1 MAFDLFRVLKYA
13 ASQGCSDL
21 HVTAGEPPV
30 IRVNGE
36 IRWIKHDPLT
46 EEEVHDSIYSILT
59 ERQITQYEQDLQLDF
74 AWKITDVG
82 RFRTNIYNHYNGE
95 GAAFRII
102 PPETLTLDEIK
113 APKAVHKLTRR
124 QHGFVLVTGPSGSGK
139 STTQAAMVNLINQE
153 RRAHILTI
161 EDPIEY
167 THKSKNCLVTQREV
181 GEHTHDFSDALR
193 AGLREDPD
201 VILVGE
207 MRDLETISLAL
218 TAAETGNLVI
228 GTLHTR
234 SAAGVA
240 DRIVD
245 VFPAGRHNQIRSMLS
260 STLEGVIAQ
269 QLLPTKDG
277 SGRIAVM
284 EVMLASSAV
293 RNLIREMKTNQLY
306 STMQTSTNEGMQTFD
321 QALYNHY
328 ESGLLSLQTVRE
340 NANDQTQID
349 KWLRRSTGGSLRE
362 AAQQEQ
368 QSATDLEDEHEFNY

>member
-1 MAFDLFRVLKYA
+1 MAFNLFRVLKYA
-13 ASQGCSDL
+13 TSQGCSDL
-21 HVTAGEPPV
+21 HITAGEPPI
-30 IRVNGE
+30 IRVNGQ

-46 EEEVHDSIYSILT
+46 EEEVHDAIYSILT
-59 ERQITQYEQDLQLDF
+59 ERQITQYEQDFQLDF
-74 AWKITDVG
+74 AWKIADVG
-82 RFRTNIYNHYNGE
+82 RFRTNIYNHNRGE

-102 PPETLTLDEIK
+102 PPESMTLEEIN
-113 APKAVHKLTRR
+113 APKAVYSLTQR
-124 QHGFVLVTGPSGSGK
+124 QHGFILVTGPSGSGK
-139 STTQAAMVNLINQE
+139 STTQAAMVNRINQNK
-153 RRAHILTI
+153 RAHILTI

-167 THKSKNCLVTQREV
+167 VHASKNCLVTQREV
-181 GEHTHDFSDALR
+181 GAHTHDFASALR

-234 SAAGVA
+234 SAAGVV

-245 VFPAGRHNQIRSMLS
+245 VFPAGRHNQIRSMLA
-260 STLEGVIAQ
+260 STLEGVVAQ

-277 SGRIAVM
+277 KGRVAVM
-284 EVMLASSAV
+284 EVMLANSAV
-293 RNLIREMKTNQLY
+293 RNLIREMKTNQLH

-328 ESGLLSLQTVRE
+328 ENDLLSLQTVRE
-340 NANDQTQID
+340 HANDLTQID
-349 KWLRRSTGGSLRE
+349 KWLRRAGGGSLRSLTE
-362 AAQQEQ
+362 EES
-368 QSATDLEDEHEFNY
+368 QSEMNIEEEHEINY

>member
-1 MAFDLFRVLKYA
+1 MAFNLFHVLKYA
-13 ASQGCSDL
+13 TAQECSDL
-21 HVTAGEPPV
+21 HITVGQPPI

-46 EEEVHDSIYSILT
+46 EEEVHEAIYSILT

-74 AWKITDVG
+74 AWKIDEVG
-82 RFRTNIYNHYNGE
+82 RFRTNIYNHHQGE

-102 PPETLTLDEIK
+102 PPKSKTLEEIN
-113 APKAVHKLTRR
+113 APKAVYELARKR
-124 QHGFVLVTGPSGSGK
+124 HGFVLVTGPSGSGK
-139 STTQAAMVNLINQE
+139 STTQAAMVDMINKE
-153 RRAHILTI
+153 RRGHILTI

-167 THKSKNCLVTQREV
+167 THSSKNCLVTQREV
-181 GEHTHDFSDALR
+181 GAHTHDFAGALR

-201 VILVGE
+201 IILVGE

-234 SAAGVA
+234 SAAGVV

-245 VFPAGRHNQIRSMLS
+245 VFPAGRHNQIRSMLA
-260 STLEGVIAQ
+260 STLEGVVAQ
-269 QLLPTKDG
+269 QLLAKKDG

-284 EVMLASSAV
+284 EVMVANSAV
-293 RNLIREMKTNQLY
+293 KNLIREMKTNQLY

-321 QALYNHY
+321 QALFNLY
-328 ESGLLSLQTVRE
+328 EQNLLSLDMVRK
-340 NANDQTQID
+340 NANDLTQID
-349 KWLRRSTGGSLRE
+349 KWLRRATGGSIR
-362 AAQQEQ
+362 AAAAKETE
-368 QSATDLEDEHEFNY
+368 SEPTFEEEHEIDY